1 MSQAAWWRG
10 QRGEW
15 YVVAQAVLLLLV
27 VFGPTTWPNASL
39 WTTECHWLGKILGSL
54 LILSGALLSLL
65 AAFHLGSNLTPLPYP
80 KEDGELIVNGAYSL
94 VRHPIYSSLILA
106 ALGWGLWVSG
116 WLTIGYALMLLVF
129 FDVKSRREEAWL
141 IDKYSEYRDYQQ
153 RVRKLIPFIY

>member
-1 MSQAAWWRG
+1 MSQTAWLRG

-15 YVVAQAVLLLLV
+15 YVVAQAGLLVLL
-27 VFGPTTWPNASL
+27 VFGPTTWPGASP
-39 WTTECHWLGKILGSL
+39 WTTDYHWLGKILGSL
-54 LILSGALLSLL
+54 LIVSGVLISLL
-65 AAFHLGSNLTPLPYP
+65 AVFHLGSNLTPLPYP